1 MIPKAADT
9 EEVFNNLE
17 WEAVEDTAVG
27 SVLEGKTI
35 VGMELVGYPLTEGTL
50 IYYREADGRLWVL
63 ESLVSDSC
71 FFEGSDTDDEENPL
85 IFNKA
90 RFPAGI

>member
-17 WEAVEDTAVG
+17 WEAVEDTSVS

-35 VGMELVGYPLTEGTL
+35 VGVELVGYPLTEGTL
-50 IYYREADGRLWVL
+50 IDKFTAAYVAAPIGEEAERM
-63 ESLVSDSC
+63 EAQNTTQFC
-71 FFEGSDTDDEENPL
+71 
-85 IFNKA
+85 
-90 RFPAGI
+90 